1 MTMTKEEIIS
11 IIVSSVLAGIFA
23 PPMGKKLVDWLN
35 KKAEQRKQKKQNR
48 NQGQDTHNRK

>member
-1 MTMTKEEIIS
+1 MTKEEIIS

>member
-1 MTMTKEEIIS
+1 MTKEEIIS

-23 PPMGKKLVDWLN
+23 PPMCNKLFDWLN
-35 KKAEQRKQKKQNR
+35 KKSEQRKQKKQNR